1 MEEVYL
7 FLEIVPFSILS
18 FLVNSEG
25 IKGSSGSAG
34 IPGKHKIHII
44 SATFYYLIGFYPVF
58 CSSKISVNSAHLSL
72 GLPGLPGL

>member
-7 FLEIVPFSILS
+7 FLEIMPFSILS

-34 IPGKHKIHII
+34 IPGKYKIYIKL
-44 SATFYYLIGFYPVF
+44 YYLIGFYPVF
-58 CSSKISVNSAHLSL
+58 CSSKISANSAHLLL